1 MSRIEEFDLSKFGDY
16 LEEFP
21 KSKIPSG
28 ESRKKGTFNFYVC
41 SSRISKLDR
50 YIMSK
55 ESILLSTGGE
65 AAVHFAKGKYA
76 YSTDVWSF
84 KTKSGLMNSYAYR
97 FLEYKINQINY
108 LGFQGSGIKHLDKK
122 FIKDYQFY
130 IPPIHEQQKISLVQ
144 DLIDDSINKFC
155 EKELKLENLKKALIN
170 EFLTYGIDN
179 KKGVLKSEIGI
190 IPKDWKIFSL
200 LEISN
205 RKKDPHSF
213 AGGPFGSNL
222 KKEHYTKTGIRI
234 VQLQNIGDGEFLNN
248 YKIFTTKQKAEQ
260 LRSCNIFP
268 KDIIIS
274 KMGDPVARC
283 CIMPD
288 LESRYLMS
296 SDGIRLSINRDKFD
310 NDFILHSI
318 NHHRFRRH
326 AEKLSIGSTRKR
338 ISLKELRY
346 FKIACPTINE
356 QVNFSKYINQINF
369 NIKKIKKK
377 IDKLKKIKRSI
388 LQNLFNDYSKIY
400 KKN

>member
-1 MSRIEEFDLSKFGDY
+1 MSKIKEFTPSKFGDY

-28 ESRKKGTFNFYVC
+28 KSKKKGTFNFYVC
-41 SSRISKLDR
+41 SAKILKIDE
-50 YIMSK
+50 YNMDK

-65 AAVHFAKGKYA
+65 AVVHFAKRKYA

-84 KTKSGLMNSYAYR
+84 KTKSGLLNSYAYR

-108 LGFQGSGIKHLDKK
+108 LGFQGSGIKHLDKE
-122 FIKDYQFY
+122 FIKDYRFY
-130 IPPIHEQQKISLVQ
+130 IPPIHEQEQMSLIQ
-144 DLIDDSINKFC
+144 DLIDETINKFC
-155 EKELKLENLKKALIN
+155 EKESKLKKLKKALIN

-179 KKGVLKSEIGI
+179 KNGVTKSEIGI
-190 IPKDWKIFSL
+190 IPKDWKLFSL

-205 RKKDPHSF
+205 KKKDPHSF

-222 KKEHYTKTGIRI
+222 KKEHYTKTGIRVI
-234 VQLQNIGDGEFLNN
+234 QLQNIGDGEFIDN
-248 YKIFTTKQKAEQ
+248 YKIFTTKQKADE
-260 LRSCNIFP
+260 LKSCNIFP

-288 LESRYLMS
+288 LENRYLMS
-296 SDGIRLSINRDKFD
+296 SDGIRLSINRDEFD

-318 NHHRFRRH
+318 NHHRFRKY

-338 ISLKELRY
+338 ISLKELRN

-356 QVNFSKYINQINF
+356 QVNFSKYINQIVL
-369 NIKKIKKK
+369 NIKLTKIK

-388 LQNLFNDYSKIY
+388 LQTLFNNYSKIY